1 LMQKHSAIIGPSGAA
16 IVIRFLDPEPA
27 TDPFRFGRIQT
38 PVSDPE
44 KTSLSNLPMPKP
56 APRLHLSIYG

>member
-1 LMQKHSAIIGPSGAA
+1 MQKHSAIIGPSGAA

-38 PVSDPE
+38 PRARPRKNIFIEPSDA
-44 KTSLSNLPMPKP
+44 KAST
-56 APRLHLSIYG
+56 